1 MYSGENSHA
10 WNPNKPIEE
19 REKERKYPEYYE
31 WRKKVYSRDG
41 FTCQCC
47 GDDKGGNLVAH
58 HYINYMENVELRTDI
73 NNGITLCNICHKKFH
88 DIYGYTNNNKTQ
100 FEEFMSKIYD

>member
-1 MYSGENSHA
+1 
-10 WNPNKPIEE
+10 
-19 REKERKYPEYYE
+19 
-31 WRKKVYSRDG
+31 
-41 FTCQCC
+41 
-47 GDDKGGNLVAH
+47 
-58 HYINYMENVELRTDI
+58 MENVELRTDI